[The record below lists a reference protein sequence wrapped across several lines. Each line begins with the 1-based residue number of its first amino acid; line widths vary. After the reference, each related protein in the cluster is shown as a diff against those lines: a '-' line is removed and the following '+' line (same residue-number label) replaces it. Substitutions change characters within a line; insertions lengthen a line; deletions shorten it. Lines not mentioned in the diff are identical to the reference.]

1 MKYSLL
7 IIAPVLMLAACDK
20 KPENGPENVN
30 ATEGTVATDSGPD
43 VTLPHLTLQ
52 PTDAR
57 TYLDKAAAGDSFE
70 IESSRAL
77 LKTSK
82 NPAVRNF
89 ANMMISAHQE
99 SSRKLRGAAEKLKL
113 AAGAT
118 SLSQDQ
124 QQKLDAIKSA
134 AAADVDQLY
143 LTSQRSAHNDALD
156 LHRHYASDGDTPA
169 LKEAAGAIAP
179 VVQKHLDEL
188 DKLTKPQDGA

>member
-20 KPENGPENVN
+20 KPENGPQNGN
-30 ATEGTVATDSGPD
+30 ATEGAAATDSGPD
-43 VTLPHLTLQ
+43 GTLPHLTLQ
-52 PTDAR
+52 TTDAR

-89 ANMMISAHQE
+89 ASMMISAHQE
-99 SSRKLRGAAEKLKL
+99 SSRKLRRAAEKLKL

-124 QQKLDAIKSA
+124 QQKLDVIKSA
-134 AAADVDQLY
+134 GAADVDQLY

-188 DKLTKPQDGA
+188 DKLTKQQDSA